1 MDINKLNPWNWFKH
15 EESVSGSGSRVP
27 VKRAANEQQMP
38 TLEQSFYNPVQQ
50 LHQEIDSLFDDA
62 LRGFNFPSLRSRLPE
77 SGNSWTIQSFRPSLN
92 VSSDNRCYEV
102 TLEAPGMTE
111 RDLSIELSGDIL
123 TIQGEKQEEKE
134 DKDRHFYRIERSY
147 GNFQRTLSL
156 PDDANVE
163 EIQANMK
170 DGVLKLMIP
179 RREVVDSE
187 TRKISINP

>member
-1 MDINKLNPWNWFKH
+1 MDLNKLNPWNWFKH
-15 EESVSGSGSRVP
+15 EESTLSTGSQVP

-38 TLEQSFYNPVQQ
+38 TSEQSFYNPVQQ
-50 LHQEIDSLFDDA
+50 LRQQIDSLFDDTF
-62 LRGFNFPSLRSRLPE
+62 RGFEFPSLRPKLPE
-77 SGNSWTIQSFRPSLN
+77 SGSSWITQTFRPNLN

-111 RDLSIELSGDIL
+111 NNLSIEVSGDIL

-156 PDDANVE
+156 PDDANVD
-163 EIQANMK
+163 EIEANMK
-170 DGVLKLMIP
+170 DGILKLMIP
-179 RREVVDSE
+179 RREVMDSE
-187 TRKISINP
+187 ARKISIN